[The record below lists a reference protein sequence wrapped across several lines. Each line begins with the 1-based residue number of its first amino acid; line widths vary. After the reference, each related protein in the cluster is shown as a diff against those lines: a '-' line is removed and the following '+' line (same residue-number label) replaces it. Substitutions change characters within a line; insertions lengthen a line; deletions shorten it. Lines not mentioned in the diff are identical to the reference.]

1 MIEGGAIDRSGHA
14 NESARIIEETAEF
27 VKAIDDVAT
36 WVEKYSS
43 WEETLLIVTADHE
56 TGFVN
61 GPSKMDFRPL
71 SKDTSGSIQMEWLS
85 EQHTNQL
92 VPFFIRGAGFHTVLN
107 LADQQD
113 LVRGRY
119 LDNTE
124 FAQLV
129 MQRWWVKR

>member
-1 MIEGGAIDRSGHA
+1 
-14 NESARIIEETAEF
+14 
-27 VKAIDDVAT
+27 
-36 WVEKYSS
+36 
-43 WEETLLIVTADHE
+43 
-56 TGFVN
+56 
-61 GPSKMDFRPL
+61 
-71 SKDTSGSIQMEWLS
+71 MEWLS

-92 VPFFIRGAGFHTVLN
+92 VPFFIRGAGFRTVLN